1 MDRLQRNNN
10 ATFEIC
16 IQQASDEA
24 IQFIRVSKST
34 LSVQWTE
41 IQNTI
46 PRLLRHKTQP
56 WIRAHHQLNRQRT
69 RHECPTPVPQWQR
82 CCSVVLASI
91 LLVCLVPPQSVSF
104 HTSQVTLIG
113 SPEVMRGRTLICVL
127 GRQTT
132 SSYIKQILTIS
143 VLPTTMFRSGSLNRN
158 APRSC
163 LSA

>member
-41 IQNTI
+41 IYNTI

-91 LLVCLVPPQSVSF
+91 LLLCLVPPQSVSF
-104 HTSQVTLIG
+104 HTSMVTLIG

-127 GRQTT
+127 GRQTA

-143 VLPTTMFRSGSLNRN
+143 VVATTMFRSGSLNRN